1 MDQIVQILAKMIVQC
16 GLVGVIARFLVV
28 VVTKPKL
35 GIVLFQIFLDRL
47 LVHFQTLSPVH
58 QNPARIALLT
68 VQIGH
73 HGVTV
78 RLLAAQDIEHATDI
92 ARTM

>member
-1 MDQIVQILAKMIVQC
+1 MIVQY
-16 GLVGVIARFLVV
+16 GLVGVIARFHVV

-47 LVHFQTLSPVH
+47 LVHFQILSLV
-58 QNPARIALLT
+58 QQKVARIAVPT
-68 VQIGH
+68 VQTGH
-73 HGVTV
+73 YGVTV